1 MSLATQRLDKFL
13 STFCQISKGDVR
25 ILLAQKR
32 VFVDDQLAQGIEQR
46 VNKFSKISLD
56 GEVLQ
61 ENRAHYVMLHKPIGV
76 VCATEDDKHKTV
88 IDLLDFEF
96 KHELHIVGRLD
107 LNTSGLVLLTND
119 SRWSEAITQPQ
130 EEIEKT
136 YQVTLK
142 HSIDESYVSAFKKG
156 FYFDYEGITTQPST
170 LKIIAQNEAEVILT
184 EGKYHQ
190 IKRMFGRFRNQVLAL
205 HRSQIGG
212 LVLEQHLKPGM
223 SRRLTQTE
231 VALFGTNQ
239 NKQQSKE

>member
-13 STFCQISKGDVR
+13 SISCQISKGDVR

-32 VFVDDQLAQGIEQR
+32 VLVDGQLAKGIEQR

-56 GEVLQ
+56 DKVLQ
-61 ENRAHYVMLHKPIGV
+61 ENSAHYVMLHKPIGV
-76 VCATEDDKHKTV
+76 VCATEDDKHQTV

-119 SRWSEAITQPQ
+119 SRWSEAITKPSRK
-130 EEIEKT
+130 IEKT

-142 HSIDESYVSAFKKG
+142 YSIAQNYVSAFKEG
-156 FYFDYEGITTQPST
+156 FYFDYEGIKTQPST
-170 LKIIAQNEAEVILT
+170 LKIITSNEAEVILT

-190 IKRMFGRFRNQVLAL
+190 IKRMFGRFRNPVVKL
-205 HRSQIGG
+205 HRSQIGS
-212 LVLEQHLKPGM
+212 LLLDQQLTPGQ
-223 SRRLTQTE
+223 SRLLTETE
-231 VALFGTNQ
+231 IKLFT
-239 NKQQSKE
+239 